1 MTDHIKLDIPN
12 IPNYLNENLRWF
24 DQNPATYLTDY
35 LFCISQLAMFFYL
48 RNNIKNISSKN
59 NPNYFQQKTIL
70 WFVSVYNL
78 WLGLG
83 FGIGGV
89 YHNIFDMTKGPV
101 LSNEIYWKASMF
113 SGILACPFAMMIPVL
128 QVVRF
133 EKSTLKTVKI
143 VSFVVAL
150 MFAIEEA
157 WLEMV
162 GFSIAILIL
171 IAWLCLASLGI
182 KIGIKFFGVQ
192 SVGSVNPSFLW
203 AGAFSLIGY
212 LLFYNGIKPGCD
224 NWNAYPENCPF
235 PAWFNHN
242 AVLHILFIPAYWSM
256 AIAWLPGTDYK
267 LAQLNTEL

>member
-157 WLEMV
+157 WK
-162 GFSIAILIL
+162 
-171 IAWLCLASLGI
+171 WLAS
-182 KIGIKFFGVQ
+182 
-192 SVGSVNPSFLW
+192 
-203 AGAFSLIGY
+203 ASL
-212 LLFYNGIKPGCD
+212 F
-224 NWNAYPENCPF
+224 
-235 PAWFNHN
+235 
-242 AVLHILFIPAYWSM
+242 
-256 AIAWLPGTDYK
+256 
-267 LAQLNTEL
+267 